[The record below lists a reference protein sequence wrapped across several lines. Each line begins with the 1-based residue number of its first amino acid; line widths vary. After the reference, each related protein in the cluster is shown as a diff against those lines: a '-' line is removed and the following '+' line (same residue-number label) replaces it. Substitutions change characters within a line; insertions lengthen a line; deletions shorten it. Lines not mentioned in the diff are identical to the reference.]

1 MMKSFSKIEYYWLA
15 LIGITLFNTF
25 LGEQFDSSALVSILV
40 ALTVM
45 VKGLTIIDHFMEL
58 RHAHRYLRLLM
69 RAYLILFPSLIVVTT
84 FL

>member
-1 MMKSFSKIEYYWLA
+1 MKSFGKMEYYWWT

-25 LGEQFDSSALVSILV
+25 LGEQFSSSALVSILV

-45 VKGLTIIDHFMEL
+45 SKGLMIIDHFMEL
-58 RHAHRYLRLLM
+58 RHAHRYLRLMM
-69 RAYLILFPSLIVVTT
+69 RAYLIFFPSLIVVTT

>member
-1 MMKSFSKIEYYWLA
+1 MMKSFGKMESCWWA

-25 LGEQFDSSALVSILV
+25 LGEKFNSSALVSILV

-45 VKGLTIIDHFMEL
+45 CKGLMIIDHFMEL

-69 RAYLILFPSLIVVTT
+69 RAYLIFFPSLIMVTT
-84 FL
+84 LL

>member
-1 MMKSFSKIEYYWLA
+1 MKSFGKIEYCWWA

-25 LGEQFDSSALVSILV
+25 LGEQFNSSALVSILV

-45 VKGLTIIDHFMEL
+45 YKGLMIIDNFMEL
-58 RHAHRYLRLLM
+58 RHAHRYLRLMM
-69 RAYLILFPSLIVVTT
+69 RTYLIFFPSLIMVTT